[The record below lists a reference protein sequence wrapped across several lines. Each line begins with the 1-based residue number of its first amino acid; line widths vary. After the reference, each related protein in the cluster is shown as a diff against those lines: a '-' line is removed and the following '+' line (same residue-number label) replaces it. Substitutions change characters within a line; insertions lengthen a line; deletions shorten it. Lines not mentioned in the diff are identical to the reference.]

1 MPYLCIRVL
10 HGSIALLR
18 NNIEMEIKI
27 DPIKKKIVIK
37 YDIEKESKK
46 LRDQIQSLADSL
58 PNYLLEILPSLKNKK
73 DKGSQS

>member
-10 HGSIALLR
+10 HGSITLLL